1 MDAPKDRCAE
11 AQRPALWTLGGGCLF
26 AILVGVQCVQLWFNL
41 HFPDC
46 LFIAFSAARSAPT
59 QPRDHSLS
67 AGDLRELLRVPLRSQ
82 GYCGFGRGLSGLHWL
97 WYNGRGPHFE
107 LMCSV

>member
-41 HFPDC
+41 HFPDDC
-46 LFIAFSAARSAPT
+46 RCEALVCFLKKNIHLFYFRLCWVFVAVCGRS
-59 QPRDHSLS
+59 L
-67 AGDLRELLRVPLRSQ
+67 
-82 GYCGFGRGLSGLHWL
+82 WL
-97 WYNGRGPHFE
+97 W
-107 LMCSV
+107 